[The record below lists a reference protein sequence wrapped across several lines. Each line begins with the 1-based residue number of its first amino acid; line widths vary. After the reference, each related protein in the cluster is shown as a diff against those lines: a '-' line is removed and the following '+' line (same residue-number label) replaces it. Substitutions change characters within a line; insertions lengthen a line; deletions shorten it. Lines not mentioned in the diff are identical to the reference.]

1 MFHKK
6 TSQTESLLRATVLLG
21 SLAACSIGASL
32 KAANPEHP
40 SPAAPTQAHAHDFDF
55 LMGDWKVSNRFL
67 TKRLQHSDQWI
78 DFESTTTERQQPT
91 RFGNIEVYKTSHWP
105 DYIGM
110 AIRLYDPDTDRWT
123 DYWTDNRFSRG
134 LLQPALVGSFKGGT
148 GVFEGDDSY
157 NGTPIVVRVTW
168 RDIDH
173 DHARWE
179 QAFSTDHGKTWET
192 NWIMGFART
201 SGTAATH

>member
-1 MFHKK
+1 MFRKK
-6 TSQTESLLRATVLLG
+6 TSRTESLLRAAVLLS
-21 SLAACSIGASL
+21 SLAVFSICTSPE
-32 KAANPEHP
+32 AANPGP
-40 SPAAPTQAHAHDFDF
+40 SSATAPTPSHAHDFDF

-78 DFESTTTERQQPT
+78 DFESTTTERQQAT
-91 RFGNIEVYKTSHWP
+91 KLGNIEVYKTSHWP

-110 AIRLYDPDTDRWT
+110 AIRLYNPDTDRWT

-134 LLQPALVGSFKGGT
+134 LLQPALTGSFKDGT
-148 GVFEGDDSY
+148 GVFEADDSY

-192 NWIMGFART
+192 NWIMDFART
-201 SGTAATH
+201 PGTAATD

>member
-1 MFHKK
+1 MLHVK
-6 TSQTESLLRATVLLG
+6 TSRMERLLKTAVLLG
-21 SLAACSIGASL
+21 GLVALAISTSLRTANLGAA
-32 KAANPEHP
+32 
-40 SPAAPTQAHAHDFDF
+40 SPPAPTQAHAHDFDF
-55 LMGDWKVSNRFL
+55 LMGDWRVSNRFL

-78 DFESTTTERQQPT
+78 DFGSTTTERQQPT
-91 RFGNIEVYKTSHWP
+91 RFGNTEVYKTSHWP

-110 AIRLYDPDTDRWT
+110 AIRLYNPDTDRWT

-134 LLQPALVGSFKGGT
+134 LLQPALVGSFKGGI

-157 NGTPIVVRVTW
+157 DGTPIVVRVTW
-168 RDIDH
+168 HDTDH

-192 NWIMGFART
+192 NWIMDFARVP
-201 SGTAATH
+201 GTPATN